1 VLTKFQN
8 YIESHH
14 LIKKGDRILVA
25 LSGGVDSMVLAEL
38 LRRCGYDIA
47 FAHCNF
53 HLRGTESDGDEQF
66 VREYAERVGVK
77 LFVRQFDTLEYV
89 ETQKVSVEMAARE
102 LRYAWFNDLIAANER
117 VISNESHAHP
127 VISNE
132 SHAQPVISNESHAHP
147 VISNESHAHPVIS
160 TERSEWRNL
169 LFDKLALAHQADD
182 QIETFFINL
191 LRGSGIKGLKA
202 MQPRN
207 GMYIRPLLWASRD
220 EIKQFAIENGIQWR
234 EDSTNSDTIYLRNK
248 IRHELM
254 PAFDSVKPEAREK
267 ILESVN
273 HLASENQLYRELL
286 KEKISQIETVD
297 GVLHSIPKRHFDCSS
312 TEWRAERRNLLQ
324 SDSFRHEGDSS
335 IPLRYTRND
344 GDGRQLLFEWIRDF
358 GFSFSQCESIL
369 TALDSESGKEFYS
382 ANYQLVIEKETID
395 IFPKAF
401 NAFNALNALK
411 VSQYEKASNFK
422 LQTSNLNIA
431 QLDYDKLKL
440 PLKTRHW
447 QQGDRF
453 RPLGMRGTKLVS
465 DFFNDNGFTTFQKKN
480 TLILTDNEGE
490 IVWIVGYRIDD
501 RFKIT
506 EKTKTIYEIKFGD

>member
-1 VLTKFQN
+1 MLTKFQN
-8 YIESHH
+8 YIESNH
-14 LIKKGDRILVA
+14 LINKGDRILVA

-38 LRRCGYDIA
+38 LRRGGYDIA

-53 HLRGTESDGDEQF
+53 HLRGKESDGDEQF

-102 LRYAWFNDLIAANER
+102 LRYAWFNDLINANGY
-117 VISNESHAHP
+117 
-127 VISNE
+127 
-132 SHAQPVISNESHAHP
+132 
-147 VISNESHAHPVIS
+147 
-160 TERSEWRNL
+160 L
-169 LFDKLALAHQADD
+169 LALAHHADD

-220 EIKQFAIENGIQWR
+220 EIKNFAIENSIQWR
-234 EDSTNSDTIYLRNK
+234 EDSTNNDTVYLRNK

-254 PAFDSVKPEAREK
+254 PVFDSIKPEAREK

-297 GVLHSIPKRHFDCSS
+297 GVLHSIPKRHFERS
-312 TEWRAERRNLLQ
+312 EAESRN
-324 SDSFRHEGDSS
+324 
-335 IPLRYTRND
+335 PL
-344 GDGRQLLFEWIRDF
+344 GLQLLFEWIRNYDF
-358 GFSFSQCESIL
+358 SYSQCESIFA
-369 TALDSESGKEFYS
+369 ALDGESGKEFYS
-382 ANYQLVIEKETID
+382 DEYQLVIEKETIE
-395 IFPKAF
+395 IFPIDPVQTRH
-401 NAFNALNALK
+401 NLSQRVTIQPVRTRHALSLLITDNP
-411 VSQYEKASNFK
+411 
-422 LQTSNLNIA
+422 NIA

-440 PLKTRHW
+440 PLQTRFW

-453 RPLGMRGTKLVS
+453 HPLGMRGSKLVS
-465 DFFNDNGFTTFQKKN
+465 DFFNDNDFTTFQKKN

-506 EKTKTIYEIKFGD
+506 EKTKTIYQIVAE

>member
-1 VLTKFQN
+1 MLNQFRK
-8 YIESHH
+8 YISDNH
-14 LIKKGDRILVA
+14 LINKGDRVLVA

-53 HLRGTESDGDEQF
+53 HLRGKESDGDEQF

-77 LFVRQFDTLEYV
+77 LFVRQFDTLDFV
-89 ETQKVSVEMAARE
+89 ENNKVSVEMAARE
-102 LRYAWFNDLIAANER
+102 LRYAWFDDLINANHH
-117 VISNESHAHP
+117 VISSEANNHH
-127 VISNE
+127 
-132 SHAQPVISNESHAHP
+132 
-147 VISNESHAHPVIS
+147 VIS

-169 LFDKLALAHQADD
+169 RFDKLALAHHADD

-220 EIKQFAIENGIQWR
+220 EIKNFAIENGIQWR

-254 PAFDSVKPEAREK
+254 PAFDSIKPEAREK

-297 GVLHSIPKRHFDCSS
+297 GVLHSIPKRHFDRNS
-312 TEWRAERRNLLQ
+312 TERRVERRNLLHTEA
-324 SDSFRHEGDSS
+324 SPFAGDSS
-335 IPLRYTRND
+335 ISLRYTRND
-344 GDGRQLLFEWIRDF
+344 GGGMQLLFEWIRDY
-358 GFSFSQCESIL
+358 GFSFSQCESIFA
-369 TALDSESGKEFYS
+369 ALDGEPGKEFYS
-382 ANYQLVIEKETID
+382 DEYQLVIEKETIE
-395 IFPKAF
+395 IFPIDPVQTRH
-401 NAFNALNALK
+401 NLSQRVTIQPVRTRHALSLLITDNP
-411 VSQYEKASNFK
+411 
-422 LQTSNLNIA
+422 NIA

-440 PLKTRHW
+440 PLQTRFW

-453 RPLGMRGTKLVS
+453 HPLGMRGSKLVS
-465 DFFNDNGFTTFQKKN
+465 DFFNDNDFTTFQKKN
-480 TLILTDNEGE
+480 TLILTDNEDE

-506 EKTKTIYEIKFGD
+506 EKTKNIYQIVAE

>member
-1 VLTKFQN
+1 MLTKFQN
-8 YIESHH
+8 YIESNH
-14 LIKKGDRILVA
+14 LINKGDRILVA

-38 LRRCGYDIA
+38 LRRGGYDIA

-53 HLRGTESDGDEQF
+53 HLRGKESDGDEHF

-77 LFVRQFDTLEYV
+77 LFVRQFDTLDFV
-89 ETQKVSVEMAARE
+89 ENNKVSVEMAARE
-102 LRYAWFNDLIAANER
+102 LRYAWFNDLINANEH
-117 VISNESHAHP
+117 ISSTESH
-127 VISNE
+127 V
-132 SHAQPVISNESHAHP
+132 
-147 VISNESHAHPVIS
+147 HPVIS

-169 LFDKLALAHQADD
+169 LFDKLALAHHADD

-220 EIKQFAIENGIQWR
+220 EIKNFAIENGIQWR
-234 EDSTNSDTIYLRNK
+234 EDSTNNDTVYLRNK

-254 PAFDSVKPEAREK
+254 PVFDSIKPEAREK

-286 KEKISQIETVD
+286 KEKITQIETVD
-297 GVLHSIPKRHFDCSS
+297 GVLHSIPKRHFERS
-312 TEWRAERRNLLQ
+312 EAESRN
-324 SDSFRHEGDSS
+324 
-335 IPLRYTRND
+335 PL
-344 GDGRQLLFEWIRDF
+344 GLQLLFEWIRNYDF
-358 GFSFSQCESIL
+358 SYSQCESIFA
-369 TALDSESGKEFYS
+369 ALDGEPGKEFFS
-382 ANYQLVIEKETID
+382 DDYQLVIEKETIE
-395 IFPKAF
+395 IFPKSY
-401 NAFNALNALK
+401 NGLNALNALK
-411 VSQYEKASNFK
+411 VSQFKKTTNFSLITTNSK
-422 LQTSNLNIA
+422 VA

-440 PLKTRHW
+440 PLKARRW

-453 RPLGMRGTKLVS
+453 RPLGMRGSKLVS
-465 DFFNDNGFTTFQKKN
+465 DFFNDNDFTTFQKKN

-506 EKTKTIYEIKFGD
+506 EKTKTIYQIVAE

>member
-1 VLTKFQN
+1 MLTKFQN
-8 YIESHH
+8 YIESNH
-14 LIKKGDRILVA
+14 LINKGDRILVA

-38 LRRCGYDIA
+38 LRRGGYDIA

-53 HLRGTESDGDEQF
+53 HLRGKESDGDEHF

-77 LFVRQFDTLEYV
+77 LFVRQFDTLDFV
-89 ETQKVSVEMAARE
+89 ENNKVSVEMAARE
-102 LRYAWFNDLIAANER
+102 LRYAWFNDLINANEHLNAR
-117 VISNESHAHP
+117 DAALNKTVISSEADSTP
-127 VISNE
+127 VISSEAERSREILLNIE
-132 SHAQPVISNESHAHP
+132 SNNH
-147 VISNESHAHPVIS
+147 
-160 TERSEWRNL
+160 SEWRNL
-169 LFDKLALAHQADD
+169 LFDKLALAHHADD

-234 EDSTNSDTIYLRNK
+234 EDSTNNDTVYLRNK

-254 PAFDSVKPEAREK
+254 PVFDSIKPEAREK

-286 KEKISQIETVD
+286 KEKITQIETVD
-297 GVLHSIPKRHFDCSS
+297 GVLHSIPKRHFERS
-312 TEWRAERRNLLQ
+312 EAESRN
-324 SDSFRHEGDSS
+324 
-335 IPLRYTRND
+335 PL
-344 GDGRQLLFEWIRDF
+344 GLQLLFEWIRNYDF
-358 GFSFSQCESIL
+358 SYSQCESIF
-369 TALDSESGKEFYS
+369 ASLDGEPGKEFFS
-382 ANYQLVIEKETID
+382 DDYQLVIEKETIE
-395 IFPKAF
+395 IFPKSY
-401 NAFNALNALK
+401 NGLNALNALK
-411 VSQYEKASNFK
+411 VSQFKKTTNFSLITTNSK
-422 LQTSNLNIA
+422 VA

-440 PLKTRHW
+440 PLKARFW

-453 RPLGMRGTKLVS
+453 RPLGMRGSKLVS
-465 DFFNDNGFTTFQKKN
+465 DFFNDNDFTTFQKKN

-506 EKTKTIYEIKFGD
+506 EKTKTIYQIVAE

>member
-1 VLTKFQN
+1 MLTKFQN
-8 YIESHH
+8 YIESNH
-14 LIKKGDRILVA
+14 LINKGDRILVA

-38 LRRCGYDIA
+38 LRRGGYDIA

-53 HLRGTESDGDEQF
+53 HLRGKESDGDEQF

-102 LRYAWFNDLIAANER
+102 LRYAWFNDLINANEH
-117 VISNESHAHP
+117 ISSTESH
-127 VISNE
+127 V
-132 SHAQPVISNESHAHP
+132 
-147 VISNESHAHPVIS
+147 HPVIS

-169 LFDKLALAHQADD
+169 LFDKLALAHHADD

-207 GMYIRPLLWASRD
+207 GMYIRPLLWASRE
-220 EIKQFAIENGIQWR
+220 EIKKFAIENSIQWR
-234 EDSTNSDTIYLRNK
+234 EDSTNNDTVYLRNK

-254 PAFDSVKPEAREK
+254 PVFDSIKPEAREK

-297 GVLHSIPKRHFDCSS
+297 GVLHSIPKRHFERSK
-312 TEWRAERRNLLQ
+312 AESRN
-324 SDSFRHEGDSS
+324 
-335 IPLRYTRND
+335 PL
-344 GDGRQLLFEWIRDF
+344 GLQLLFEWIRNYDF
-358 GFSFSQCESIL
+358 SYSQCESIFA
-369 TALDSESGKEFYS
+369 ALDGESGKEFYS
-382 ANYQLVIEKETID
+382 DEYQLVIEKETIE
-395 IFPKAF
+395 IFPIDPVQTRH
-401 NAFNALNALK
+401 NLSQRVTIQPVRTRHALSLLITDNP
-411 VSQYEKASNFK
+411 
-422 LQTSNLNIA
+422 NIA

-440 PLKTRHW
+440 PLQTRFW

-453 RPLGMRGTKLVS
+453 HPLGMRGTKLVS
-465 DFFNDNGFTTFQKKN
+465 DFFNDNDFTTFQKKN

-506 EKTKTIYEIKFGD
+506 EKTKTIYQIVAE

>member
-1 VLTKFQN
+1 MLTKFQN
-8 YIESHH
+8 YIESNH
-14 LIKKGDRILVA
+14 LINKGDRILVA

-38 LRRCGYDIA
+38 LRRGGYDIA

-53 HLRGTESDGDEQF
+53 HLRGKESDGDEHF

-102 LRYAWFNDLIAANER
+102 LRYAWFNDLINANE
-117 VISNESHAHP
+117 
-127 VISNE
+127 
-132 SHAQPVISNESHAHP
+132 Q
-147 VISNESHAHPVIS
+147 
-160 TERSEWRNL
+160 L
-169 LFDKLALAHQADD
+169 LALAHHADD

-207 GMYIRPLLWASRD
+207 GMYIRPLLWASRE
-220 EIKQFAIENGIQWR
+220 EIKKFAIENSIQWR
-234 EDSTNSDTIYLRNK
+234 EDSTNNDTVYLRNK

-254 PAFDSVKPEAREK
+254 PVFDSIKPEAREK

-286 KEKISQIETVD
+286 KEKITQIETVD
-297 GVLHSIPKRHFDCSS
+297 GVLHSIPKRHFERS
-312 TEWRAERRNLLQ
+312 EAESRN
-324 SDSFRHEGDSS
+324 
-335 IPLRYTRND
+335 PL
-344 GDGRQLLFEWIRDF
+344 GLQLLFEWIRNYDF
-358 GFSFSQCESIL
+358 SYSQCESIL
-369 TALDSESGKEFYS
+369 ASLDSESRKEFYS
-382 ANYQLVIEKETID
+382 ANYQLVIEKETIE
-395 IFPKAF
+395 IFPIDPVQTRH
-401 NAFNALNALK
+401 NLSQRVTIQPVRTRHALSLLITDNP
-411 VSQYEKASNFK
+411 
-422 LQTSNLNIA
+422 NIA

-440 PLKTRHW
+440 PLQTRFW

-453 RPLGMRGTKLVS
+453 HPLGMRGTKLVS
-465 DFFNDNGFTTFQKKN
+465 DFFNDNDFTTFQKKN

-506 EKTKTIYEIKFGD
+506 EKTKTIYQIVAE

>member
-1 VLTKFQN
+1 MLTKFQN

>member
-1 VLTKFQN
+1 MLTKFQN
-8 YIESHH
+8 YIESNH
-14 LIKKGDRILVA
+14 LINKGDRILVA

-38 LRRCGYDIA
+38 LRRGGYDIA

-53 HLRGTESDGDEQF
+53 HLRGKESDGDEHF

-77 LFVRQFDTLEYV
+77 LFVRQFDTLDFV
-89 ETQKVSVEMAARE
+89 ENNKVSVEMAARE
-102 LRYAWFNDLIAANER
+102 LRYAWFNDLINANE
-117 VISNESHAHP
+117 
-127 VISNE
+127 
-132 SHAQPVISNESHAHP
+132 Q
-147 VISNESHAHPVIS
+147 
-160 TERSEWRNL
+160 L
-169 LFDKLALAHQADD
+169 LALAHHADD

-207 GMYIRPLLWASRD
+207 GMYIRPLLWASRE
-220 EIKQFAIENGIQWR
+220 EIKKFAIENGIQWR
-234 EDSTNSDTIYLRNK
+234 EDSTNNDTVYLRNK

-254 PAFDSVKPEAREK
+254 PVFDSIKPEAREK

-297 GVLHSIPKRHFDCSS
+297 GVLHSIPKRHFERS
-312 TEWRAERRNLLQ
+312 EAESRN
-324 SDSFRHEGDSS
+324 
-335 IPLRYTRND
+335 PL
-344 GDGRQLLFEWIRDF
+344 GLQLLFEWIRDF

-369 TALDSESGKEFYS
+369 ASLDSEPGKEFYS
-382 ANYQLVIEKETID
+382 ANYQLVIEKETIE
-395 IFPKAF
+395 IFPIDPVQTRH
-401 NAFNALNALK
+401 NLSQRVTIQPVRTRHALSLLITDNP
-411 VSQYEKASNFK
+411 
-422 LQTSNLNIA
+422 NIA

-440 PLKTRHW
+440 PLQTRFW

-453 RPLGMRGTKLVS
+453 HPLGMRGTKLVS
-465 DFFNDNGFTTFQKKN
+465 DFFNDNDFTTFQKKN

-506 EKTKTIYEIKFGD
+506 EKTKTIYQIVAE

>member
-1 VLTKFQN
+1 MLTKFQN
-8 YIESHH
+8 YIESNH
-14 LIKKGDRILVA
+14 LINKGDRILVA

-38 LRRCGYDIA
+38 LRRGGYDIA

-53 HLRGTESDGDEQF
+53 HLRGKESDGDEQF

-102 LRYAWFNDLIAANER
+102 LRYAWFNDLINANHH
-117 VISNESHAHP
+117 VISSEAERSREILLDKESC
-127 VISNE
+127 N
-132 SHAQPVISNESHAHP
+132 
-147 VISNESHAHPVIS
+147 
-160 TERSEWRNL
+160 RSEWRNL
-169 LFDKLALAHQADD
+169 RFDKLALAHHADD

-220 EIKQFAIENGIQWR
+220 EIKNFAIENGIQWR
-234 EDSTNSDTIYLRNK
+234 EDSTNNDIVYLRNK

-254 PAFDSVKPEAREK
+254 PVFDSIKPEAREK

-297 GVLHSIPKRHFDCSS
+297 GVLHSIPKRHFERS
-312 TEWRAERRNLLQ
+312 EAESRN
-324 SDSFRHEGDSS
+324 
-335 IPLRYTRND
+335 PL
-344 GDGRQLLFEWIRDF
+344 GLQLLFEWIRNFDF
-358 GFSFSQCESIL
+358 SYSQCESIFA
-369 TALDSESGKEFYS
+369 ALDGESGKEFYS
-382 ANYQLVIEKETID
+382 DEYQLVIEKNSID
-395 IFPKAF
+395 IFPVHL
-401 NAFNALNALK
+401 NSTRHALSLRETKQPVRTMPAL
-411 VSQYEKASNFK
+411 SLITDNP
-422 LQTSNLNIA
+422 NIA

-440 PLKTRHW
+440 PLQTRFW

-453 RPLGMRGTKLVS
+453 HPLGMRGTKLVS
-465 DFFNDNGFTTFQKKN
+465 DFFNDNDFTTFQKKN
-480 TLILTDNEGE
+480 TLILTDNEDE

-506 EKTKTIYEIKFGD
+506 EKTKNIYQIVAE